1 MNSEQFLFV
10 QFCYLYS
17 VDGGKVCFRTQ
28 HDREQEMKIF
38 SDGKYLIYILTS
50 ALKD

>member
-17 VDGGKVCFRTQ
+17 VDGG
-28 HDREQEMKIF
+28 
-38 SDGKYLIYILTS
+38 GKCVLEHSMTENR
-50 ALKD
+50 K